1 MTTLEQAF
9 DTARMQ
15 IAQTL
20 EVDNASPAK
29 PLALQVGTRDGSQ
42 LHLDGYGDATHPTV
56 LMSHGFG
63 QSRLAWRNAAQSLA
77 SSGFNCLAADSRG
90 HGLSSWN
97 DETPYSIDQLVSDA
111 KRLAGCTGA
120 GKPIWV
126 GASMGGLIGMVAEA
140 ETVGGLFSALVLVD
154 ITPRWEE
161 AGVSRIIEF
170 MRAHPDGFATVD
182 EARDA
187 VLNYL
192 PHRAERASSERLR
205 QMLVM
210 HRDGRLRWHWDPRLL
225 NDIGAD
231 SSQYEER
238 LHDAARALQLPVLL
252 ISGSQ
257 SDVVSEKTIA
267 EFMHLVPHAQHVVIE
282 GATHMVVG
290 DDNHA
295 FTDAVRTFILGQAR
309 KEVGAESEL
318 AAASP

>member
-1 MTTLEQAF
+1 
-9 DTARMQ
+9 MQ
-15 IAQTL
+15 IARTL
-20 EVDNASPAK
+20 EVDNASLAE
-29 PLALQVGTRDGSQ
+29 PLALQVGTRDGAQ

-56 LMSHGFG
+56 LMAHGFG
-63 QSRLAWRNAAQSLA
+63 QSRLAWRNAAASLA
-77 SSGFNCLAADSRG
+77 KNGFNCLAADSRG

-97 DETPYSIDQLVSDA
+97 EETPYSIDQFVSDA
-111 KRLAGCTGA
+111 KRLAGCSGA

-126 GASMGGLIGMVAEA
+126 GASMGGLIGMAAEA

-187 VLNYL
+187 VLKYL
-192 PHRAERASSERLR
+192 PHRAERASSARLR
-205 QMLVM
+205 QMLVL
-210 HRDGRLRWHWDPRLL
+210 HADGRLRWHWDPRLL

-231 SSQYEER
+231 SKPYEQR
-238 LHDAARALQLPVLL
+238 LHDAARALRLPVLL

-257 SDVVSEKTIA
+257 SDVVSEKTIV
-267 EFMHLVPHAQHVVIE
+267 EFMQLVPHAQHVVIE

-295 FTDAVRTFILGQAR
+295 FTDAVRNFILGQA
-309 KEVGAESEL
+309 GANAAAESPITE
-318 AAASP
+318 ASP